1 MADEAFLGA
10 PEGGVETLSRQ
21 VGAAPWSERGGGAM
35 AEFDMHVVGGGAT
48 GGAHGNP
55 KAW

>member
-10 PEGGVETLSRQ
+10 PEGGVETLSR
-21 VGAAPWSERGGGAM
+21 
-35 AEFDMHVVGGGAT
+35 AELQMHVKGGGAT
-48 GGAHGNP
+48 GGTDSNP